1 MSKFKNMS
9 YDENR
14 MSDQID
20 GGLFRKQEQDKEMFE
35 RLVNSHFNLFR
46 RLNQINNKEPQSEAT
61 QKALAEA
68 MEVNRYFADK
78 DSPKIVQL

>member
-1 MSKFKNMS
+1 MS

-14 MSDQID
+14 ISDQID
-20 GGLFRKQEQDKEMFE
+20 SGLLREQDKEMFE

-46 RLNQINNKEPQSEAT
+46 RLNQINNKELQSEAT

-78 DSPKIVQL
+78 DSPKIVQS